1 MLKNEE
7 ILEILNEWN
16 YWDKDVEKDIFP
28 RDEYIKLMLD
38 FLKTKEVVVL
48 RGVRRSGKSTLL
60 KLLIPELQKAVSKKQ
75 ILLVNFE
82 EPRFYP
88 YLGLELLEKIFETY
102 RTFVNPKEKC
112 FVLLDEIHYIQA
124 WEKWV
129 RKYRDLYPNN
139 VKIIVTGSSSKLLDS
154 EYSTALTGRTL
165 PITVFP
171 LTFREYLKFHN
182 VEVRDKLS
190 FISRKR
196 EIARLLRKYME
207 YGGFPE
213 ILTTEQ
219 KNLLKRYFD
228 DIIYKDIIDR
238 HEIRDTATIKRI
250 AHFLLTNISKE
261 YTYNSIRKIFR
272 VSLDL
277 IREYIAYVEE
287 SYMIFSTNMFA
298 YSLKQQT
305 ANPRKVYCIDNGLRN
320 VIGFKFSEDFG
331 RLYENIVFVE
341 LKKRLSSSLAE
352 IYYWKSKG
360 GKEVDFLIKEGLR
373 TKDVIQVCWNIE
385 EKETKERE
393 VSGLLEALKEFRLK
407 TGLVITDDFEGEE
420 TFGKKKIKYIPLW
433 KWLLQYA

>member
-60 KLLIPELQKAVSKKQ
+60 KLLIPELQKTVSKKQ

-88 YLGLELLEKIFETY
+88 HLGLELLEKIFETY

-305 ANPRKVYCIDNGLRN
+305 TNPRKVYCIDNGLRN

-352 IYYWKSKG
+352 IYYWKSKR

-420 TFGKKKIKYIPLW
+420 AFGKKKIKYVPLW
-433 KWLLQYA
+433 KWLLEK